1 MSSEAEEGALEISRE
16 DLYELVW
23 SKPMLEL
30 ARDFKISD
38 VGLARRCRRLGIP
51 VPGRG
56 YWARLD
62 AGQKPHR
69 PKLPAREA
77 EPGDESALTVGRLS
91 APDNV
96 LTVEEDAPSDIQALQ
111 EAYERQEPQA
121 LLMDAQWLRDRLAF
135 EADAANKIE
144 VTTTGA
150 RWHPAI
156 KLHRDSYETAA
167 KKMIAS
173 KKAAERYETW
183 SAARKASTICWEA
196 SDWRRVVDKGERLDD
211 THKSSAFRVSL
222 GTYQRALSI
231 ANALANA
238 AKARGFVA
246 EDDEKAGRIVLVGHG
261 IRMELRITEFLN
273 EAQRMETS
281 YAGKREAK
289 KILLP
294 SGRLRIS
301 LGSLYH
307 PGPTIQD
314 KDGLPID
321 ASLNDVYVACYK
333 AVVRD
338 RRSRRL
344 ESCRDAIQKVEEAKR
359 AEERRLEAERQRRAA
374 EERQNRRLLMREA
387 RRWQSAQA
395 IRK

>member
-156 KLHRDSYETAA
+156 KLHRDCRE
-167 KKMIAS
+167 K
-173 KKAAERYETW
+173 
-183 SAARKASTICWEA
+183 
-196 SDWRRVVDKGERLDD
+196 DD
-211 THKSSAFRVSL
+211 CVQE
-222 GTYQRALSI
+222 GCGAL
-231 ANALANA
+231 
-238 AKARGFVA
+238 R
-246 EDDEKAGRIVLVGHG
+246 DLVGG
-261 IRMELRITEFLN
+261 TKGLN
-273 EAQRMETS
+273 D
-281 YAGKREAK
+281 
-289 KILLP
+289 L
-294 SGRLRIS
+294 
-301 LGSLYH
+301 LGS
-307 PGPTIQD
+307 I
-314 KDGLPID
+314 GLAP
-321 ASLNDVYVACYK
+321 
-333 AVVRD
+333 
-338 RRSRRL
+338 RR
-344 ESCRDAIQKVEEAKR
+344 
-359 AEERRLEAERQRRAA
+359 RQRRAA
-374 EERQNRRLLMREA
+374 R
-387 RRWQSAQA
+387 
-395 IRK
+395 